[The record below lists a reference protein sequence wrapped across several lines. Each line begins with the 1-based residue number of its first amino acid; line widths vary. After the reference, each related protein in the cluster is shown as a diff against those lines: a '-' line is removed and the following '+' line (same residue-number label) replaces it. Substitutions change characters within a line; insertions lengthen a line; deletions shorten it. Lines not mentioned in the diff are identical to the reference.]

1 MSRAIPL
8 LPLYAFMVWTGT
20 TLPSWGVTFEPTEHQ
35 EHEFIVHL
43 CKMCILER
51 LTWNSIITV
60 QSLSSQFLHSTK
72 IPQLEHL
79 HFTWSKFHNSLLVIN
94 GQQLS
99 YSLSIFSQY
108 YFHFIRTLWNNWLQ
122 MLRNNVHHSIFIWQE
137 HGAHSTLK
145 TRFFST
151 RMSNCYIE
159 IWFLGIHHYVQTTK
173 RIPLKFFWSI
183 SHKMWKIILQD
194 HKNKA

>member
-1 MSRAIPL
+1 VFG
-8 LPLYAFMVWTGT
+8 Y
-20 TLPSWGVTFEPTEHQ
+20 Q
-35 EHEFIVHL
+35 ERVFIVHL
-43 CKMCILER
+43 CKMCILQK

-94 GQQLS
+94 GQQLP

-108 YFHFIRTLWNNWLQ
+108 YFHLIRTLWNNWLQ

-137 HGAHSTLK
+137 HGTHSTLK
-145 TRFFST
+145 TRFLVHGYHIVICKYD
-151 RMSNCYIE
+151 R
-159 IWFLGIHHYVQTTK
+159 
-173 RIPLKFFWSI
+173 
-183 SHKMWKIILQD
+183 
-194 HKNKA
+194 